1 MRDLL
6 SSRCENLDG
15 DECETSLL
23 NKRTAVS
30 GWLQKAIN
38 RQEEGI
44 ETPTLLIPEDW
55 CSRRG
60 HKSLREKKEEPIAI
74 G

>member
-1 MRDLL
+1 ML

-23 NKRTAVS
+23 NERLRLADGFRNQLIVEE
-30 GWLQKAIN
+30 KALNAHTFNTGGLGAAEGVIN
-38 RQEEGI
+38 HYG
-44 ETPTLLIPEDW
+44 
-55 CSRRG
+55 
-60 HKSLREKKEEPIAI
+60 EKKEEPIAI